1 MPLVLLIPRVV
12 TDENLPV
19 YIVLCTPYR
28 DEAHLK
34 SFIARYTISLDVL
47 AYGFQQRP
55 PGGPDGSKERSPS
68 RNEDEL
74 WSGVIDDS
82 EEPITILQEE
92 NERVSGPHALVIWK
106 STIPLCM
113 WFEV

>member
-1 MPLVLLIPRVV
+1 MVLLIPRAV

-19 YIVLCTPYR
+19 YIALGTPYR

-34 SFIARYTISLDVL
+34 SFIARHAISLEVL

-55 PGGPDGSKERSPS
+55 SGGPDGSKESSPS
-68 RNEDEL
+68 RNEDVL
-74 WSGVIDDS
+74 WSGVIDAPK
-82 EEPITILQEE
+82 EPITIVREG
-92 NERVSGPHALVIWK
+92 NEGVSGRHVLMIWK

-113 WFEV
+113 WLEVW

>member
-1 MPLVLLIPRVV
+1 MVLLIPRVV

-19 YIVLCTPYR
+19 YITLHTPYK

-34 SFIARYTISLDVL
+34 SFIARHTVSLEVL

-55 PGGPDGSKERSPS
+55 PEGPDGSKESSPS
-68 RNEDEL
+68 RNEDVL
-74 WSGVIDDS
+74 WSGVIDS
-82 EEPITILQEE
+82 PEEPIIIVREE
-92 NERVSGPHALVIWK
+92 KESASGRHVLVIWK

-113 WFEV
+113 WLNV